1 VDSQL
6 PVKSVPITTKAVSSN
21 PAQGELYS
29 MQHYVIDIVNDL
41 RQVVAFLR
49 YSNFLIDKT
58 DHPDINDI
66 LLKVALNTI
75 TSDQQVSELQTNTK
89 LTSIVC

>member
-75 TSDQQVSELQTNTK
+75 TSDQQVSELQTNTN